1 MTLGCDK
8 HQPKVDTEHAY
19 HSATSSTHSRG
30 RVLFRRRYP
39 CKLATCEAHV
49 NTICTYKAK
58 LPTLNSSS
66 GIASAKRLASS
77 VISASSSKGMALYL
91 RFGKG
96 RFCCDVSLEDAVEL
110 ASLAALNGKKHLK
123 IPSAWNFVACV
134 KFTQTSIRP
143 GRLRA
148 GSKRSI

>member
-1 MTLGCDK
+1 MENTLTIR
-8 HQPKVDTEHAY
+8 QPLLHIHEGGFYSEGDT
-19 HSATSSTHSRG
+19 
-30 RVLFRRRYP
+30 
-39 CKLATCEAHV
+39 LANWQPVRSVWIPSVHNQV
-49 NTICTYKAK
+49 M
-58 LPTLNSSS
+58 LHTLNSSS

-77 VISASSSKGMALYL
+77 LISTSSSKGMELYL

-96 RFCCDVSLEDAVEL
+96 RFCCDVSLGDEDEL
-110 ASLAALNGKKHLK
+110 AALAALNGKKHLK

-148 GSKRSI
+148 GSKRSIWFVVANRSLQKK